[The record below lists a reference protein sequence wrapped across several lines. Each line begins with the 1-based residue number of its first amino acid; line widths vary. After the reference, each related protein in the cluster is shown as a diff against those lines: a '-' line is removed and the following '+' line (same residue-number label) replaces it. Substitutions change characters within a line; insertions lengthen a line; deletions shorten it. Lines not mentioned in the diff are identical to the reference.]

1 MITVKTSVK
10 ASLEK
15 AWDYWTKPEHVMNW
29 NFASNDWHCPKAEN
43 NLKVGEKFSYT
54 MAAKNGEMSFD
65 FEGEYTE
72 IETHKLIKY
81 KLEDDRKIIVQFEQ
95 NQDNVTITESFDPE
109 NENSLELQQ
118 NGWQAILDNY
128 KKYIESN

>member
-1 MITVKTSVK
+1 MIIVKTSVE

>member
-1 MITVKTSVK
+1 MITVKTTIN

-15 AWDYWTKPEHVMNW
+15 VWDFWTKPEHVINW
-29 NFASNDWHCPKAEN
+29 NFASDDWHCPKAEN
-43 NLKVGEKFSYT
+43 NLKIGEKFCYT

-81 KLEDDRKIIVQFEQ
+81 KLEDDRRIIIQFEQ
-95 NQDNVTITESFDPE
+95 NQDLVTIIESFDPE

-118 NGWQAILDNY
+118 NGWQAILDNF

>member
-81 KLEDDRKIIVQFEQ
+81 KLEDDRKIIVLFEQ
-95 NQDNVTITESFDPE
+95 NQDVVTITESFDPE